1 MDKKKRLVFN
11 YFNMIYSGYEKSGK
25 RPVGMSSPNV
35 LFEYKNDEGRVGFE
49 FNTETQILNF
59 NNKDFYTALD
69 MLGFTTS
76 EFANMCKEYAA
87 DKFNST
93 VILRS
98 PIYNSLKSK

>member
-59 NNKDFYTALD
+59 NNKDFYIATS
-69 MLGFTTS
+69 MLGLSTS
-76 EFANMCKEYAA
+76 DMAEICKEYAA
-87 DKFNST
+87 DKLNKPSVLNAIF
-93 VILRS
+93 
-98 PIYNSLKSK
+98 YNTRKNR